1 MSHSSTEA
9 EYKAMARTA
18 CEIMSLK
25 SLLGE
30 LGFTK
35 DDPMSMY
42 CDNKTL
48 HSQQSVF
55 HEKDQAHRGGKSHF
69 PSN

>member
-1 MSHSSTEA
+1 VSHSSTEA
-9 EYKAMARTA
+9 EYKAMTHTA

-42 CDNKTL
+42 CDN
-48 HSQQSVF
+48 
-55 HEKDQAHRGGKSHF
+55 
-69 PSN
+69 